1 MIIALAAVSVF
12 GAIMSIVYSMFG
24 GSKRGTSM
32 ESRIQDF
39 RSRAVSPEADEVD
52 LELPFG
58 ERVLRPTIEGFSRTV
73 SSVLPASML
82 SDIQKQ
88 LMMAGHP
95 MTLQSYL
102 TFWGVICATCT
113 GAGLIMFVGLPGSFL
128 MKLIFVIMFGAL
140 GFVFP
145 RVWLKGK
152 VKARQKMVIRA
163 MPDAMDLITTCVEAG
178 LGLDAALARVAEK
191 SGGPLAGEL
200 SRMLRDVAMG
210 KMRREAMTELEQR
223 IGVEELTTCIN
234 SIIQAEQLGVG
245 IAQVLRVQSDQ
256 LRTKRRQRAEKSA
269 HEAPIKMLFPLVL
282 FIFPAFLLVI
292 LGPAAIRIAQSIG

>member
-1 MIIALAAVSVF
+1 MIIAFAAVSVF
-12 GAIMSIVYSMFG
+12 GAIMSIVYAMFG
-24 GSKRGTSM
+24 GGKRGTSM

-39 RSRAVSPEADEVD
+39 RSRAVSLQEDEVD
-52 LELPFG
+52 LELPFC
-58 ERVLRPTIEGFSRTV
+58 ERVLRPTIEGFSRTI
-73 SSVLPASML
+73 SSVLPASVL
-82 SDIQKQ
+82 ADIQKK

-102 TFWGVICATCT
+102 TFWGVLFSIFT
-113 GAGLIMFVGLPGSFL
+113 GLGLVMFVVLPGSFL
-128 MKLIFVIMFGAL
+128 IQKLIFVVMFAAFGW
-140 GFVFP
+140 VFP
-145 RVWLKGK
+145 RIWLKGK

-178 LGLDAALARVAEK
+178 LARVAEK
-191 SGGPLAGEL
+191 SGGPLAEEL

-223 IGVEELTTCIN
+223 IGVEELTTFIN

-256 LRTKRRQRAEKSA
+256 LRMKRRQRAEKAA

-282 FIFPAFLLVI
+282 FIFPSFMLVI
-292 LGPAAIRIAQSIG
+292 LGPAAIRIAQSLS